1 MTKRLLFAVFAIVT
15 GAPML
20 LTGCVPLLVA
30 GAVGGTAL
38 VASDRRSVGAQ
49 ADDEAIELK
58 VGNNIGTGYGDRVH
72 VNVTSYDGIVLLTG
86 EVPTE
91 DLVKTIGDIAR
102 STAKVRKVDNEI
114 TVGPVASDG
123 SRTNDSYITSKVK
136 ARFVEA
142 NKFAP
147 NHVKVVTE
155 RQVVYLM
162 GLVRREEADT
172 AAQIARRHPASCASS
187 SCSNTSAR
195 RAVASRPRLRRDA
208 RRPSRRSRCPSRAT
222 RRRSPKPSMR

>member
-1 MTKRLLFAVFAIVT
+1 MTKHLLFALFALLT
-15 GAPML
+15 GASML
-20 LTGCVPLLVA
+20 LSGCVPLLVA

-38 VASDRRSVGAQ
+38 VATDRRSVGAQ

-58 VGNNIGTGYGDRVH
+58 IGNNIGTGYGDRVH
-72 VNVTSYDGIVLLTG
+72 VNVTSYNGIVLLTG
-86 EVPTE
+86 EVPAPE
-91 DLVKTIGDIAR
+91 LVTTITQIAR
-102 STAKVRKVDNEI
+102 TTAKVRTVHNEL
-114 TVGPVASDG
+114 TVGPVSSVG

-162 GLVRREEADT
+162 GLVRHDEADT
-172 AAQIARRHPASCASS
+172 AAQIAAT
-187 SCSNTSAR
+187 TSGVVR
-195 RAVASRPRLRRDA
+195 VVKLFEYIN
-208 RRPSRRSRCPSRAT
+208 
-222 RRRSPKPSMR
+222 